1 MISPHQT
8 RADTPLI
15 RPLSTGLML
24 LACVMV
30 MGGVA
35 LYMAWPA
42 ESFTGRKALFDFQVF
57 HIAGQLAWAG
67 DLATAYDAERFW
79 AHTRALTGNPAHM
92 FWPYPPHANLFTAL
106 LASLPLWLSYL
117 VFCGGSLLC
126 YTLTLR
132 RLAGVNYG
140 MALLLLLPS
149 ILLCILIGQNALLI
163 GALVGWLASLV
174 LGGRTVA
181 GVPLGLLTVKPQ
193 FLPGIGL
200 YLLLRGHWRIIFTG
214 ALVAGFALAAA
225 TLVFGLRVWPDFLAV
240 MGNVSEHLFEGRYKY
255 FKMTSLY
262 AALFTATRDPQ
273 LAMAAQI
280 GFAVVLAGGLLLASR
295 RKWPPRH
302 LLAAAIMSS
311 TLMSPYGY
319 DYDLP
324 VLGAAVAL
332 LMPDLEL
339 QDRRSWV
346 GLLLLAWLACTTG
359 TLTMIALQPPLP
371 AVQII
376 PLLVLC
382 ATLLVLARRES
393 ARAESD

>member
-1 MISPHQT
+1 
-8 RADTPLI
+8 
-15 RPLSTGLML
+15 
-24 LACVMV
+24 
-30 MGGVA
+30 
-35 LYMAWPA
+35 
-42 ESFTGRKALFDFQVF
+42 
-57 HIAGQLAWAG
+57 
-67 DLATAYDAERFW
+67 
-79 AHTRALTGNPAHM
+79 
-92 FWPYPPHANLFTAL
+92 
-106 LASLPLWLSYL
+106 
-117 VFCGGSLLC
+117 
-126 YTLTLR
+126 
-132 RLAGVNYG
+132 
-140 MALLLLLPS
+140 
-149 ILLCILIGQNALLI
+149 
-163 GALVGWLASLV
+163 
-174 LGGRTVA
+174 
-181 GVPLGLLTVKPQ
+181 LGLLTVKPQ

-214 ALVAGFALAAA
+214 ALVAGLALAAA
-225 TLVFGLRVWPDFLAV
+225 TSVFGLRVWPEFLAV

-255 FKMTSLY
+255 FKMTSLF

-295 RKWPPRH
+295 REWPPRH

-332 LMPDLEL
+332 LMPDLAL

-346 GLLLLAWLACTTG
+346 GLLLLAWLACITG
-359 TLTMIALQPPLP
+359 TLTMLALQPPLP
-371 AVQII
+371 AVQIV